1 MKAYFTRLYEYN
13 LWANNLF
20 SEVLLAHKLESPK
33 AVDLFSHIGNAQII
47 WFHRVT
53 KLEGKTP
60 KVFDTFD
67 LNEAIDLV
75 RISGQLWLDMINN
88 KVDFHETIE
97 YHSSDGAF
105 HKSTLSDIIIHVANH
120 GTHHRG
126 QIATLLRQENI
137 APPASDFIFFSRA

>member
-1 MKAYFTRLYEYN
+1 MKTYFTRLYEYN

-20 SEVLLAHKLESPK
+20 SEVLLANKLENSK
-33 AVDLFSHIGNAQII
+33 ALDLFSHIGNAQII

-60 KVFDTFD
+60 KVFDTFE

-75 RISGQLWLDMINN
+75 RISGQLWLDMIMN
-88 KVDFHETIE
+88 KSNFEEEIE
-97 YHSSDGAF
+97 YQNSKGDSFKSS
-105 HKSTLSDIIIHVANH
+105 LSDIIIHVANH

-137 APPASDFIFFSRA
+137 APPASDFIFFSRV